1 MRVLRVGQTRNPRP
15 VEHPAI
21 EIVRGGGHYALR
33 AELRPRVALA
43 SLGDGEQACPVL
55 VSQRMPSGHNP
66 VVRACLEAREAA
78 AEIDPVGAQLRQ
90 TSIAGRGEVE
100 GVPDDAVA
108 REKRIQLFHVHV
120 IQVRQGTPWL
130 LVRVAP
136 ADGYHRRRADSLPT
150 ASTGGVGRGRH

>member
-1 MRVLRVGQTRNPRP
+1 MRVFRVGQTRNTRP

-43 SLGDGEQACPVL
+43 PLGDGEQACPVL
-55 VSQRMPSGHNP
+55 VSQRMSSGHNP
-66 VVRACLEAREAA
+66 VVRMCLEARECA

-108 REKRIQLFHVHV
+108 REQRVKLFHVHV
-120 IQVRQGTPWL
+120 IQVRQRTRVPCPGGT
-130 LVRVAP
+130 RRRH
-136 ADGYHRRRADSLPT
+136 HRRRADSLPT
-150 ASTGGVGRGRH
+150 ASTDGAGQVRN